1 MYMEMVSIAIKIDVL
16 VVSAGSG
23 PSEMSLES
31 LDISIIVLID
41 IFFLSSEVSP
51 RRDRTVRVCVPL
63 VNLQAL

>member
-41 IFFLSSEVSP
+41 IFFF
-51 RRDRTVRVCVPL
+51 
-63 VNLQAL
+63 